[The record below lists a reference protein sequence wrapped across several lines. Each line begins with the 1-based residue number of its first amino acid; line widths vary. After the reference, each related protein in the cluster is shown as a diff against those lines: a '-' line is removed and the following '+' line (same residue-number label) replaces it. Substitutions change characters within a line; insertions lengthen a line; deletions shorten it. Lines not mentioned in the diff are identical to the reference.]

1 MRKKTRQKVKITL
14 ISVLSLQKKK
24 DQHQIISS
32 SKSTPIRCNFSSIA
46 GQVFIRIN
54 LVFEIG
60 LGIII
65 TRMQQGRTRNIF
77 DEDGIIYY
85 HNAKKKK
92 TRENLFAGNSF
103 VQKNG
108 RFPRV
113 IFRDPSLIVITA
125 AALIKLRRA
134 FPRAITLCS
143 LDNTSLPA
151 WSAVRKSWYF
161 PSRLPACAR
170 GTRGRFLFGERQ
182 LNFPPLVYRLIETAS
197 TTGGGN
203 FHGNFREGTNV
214 QNSRSLCV
222 KTGGKE
228 SIIRDY

>member
-1 MRKKTRQKVKITL
+1 MA
-14 ISVLSLQKKK
+14 S
-24 DQHQIISS
+24 
-32 SKSTPIRCNFSSIA
+32 F
-46 GQVFIRIN
+46 
-54 LVFEIG
+54 
-60 LGIII
+60 II
-65 TRMQQGRTRNIF
+65 TMPKKRKHAK
-77 DEDGIIYY
+77 IYLLEIRLS
-85 HNAKKKK
+85 K
-92 TRENLFAGNSF
+92 
-103 VQKNG
+103 KNG

>member
-1 MRKKTRQKVKITL
+1 
-14 ISVLSLQKKK
+14 
-24 DQHQIISS
+24 
-32 SKSTPIRCNFSSIA
+32 
-46 GQVFIRIN
+46 
-54 LVFEIG
+54 
-60 LGIII
+60 
-65 TRMQQGRTRNIF
+65 MQQGRTRNIF

-108 RFPRV
+108 RFPRA

-151 WSAVRKSWYF
+151 
-161 PSRLPACAR
+161 
-170 GTRGRFLFGERQ
+170 
-182 LNFPPLVYRLIETAS
+182 
-197 TTGGGN
+197 
-203 FHGNFREGTNV
+203 
-214 QNSRSLCV
+214 
-222 KTGGKE
+222 
-228 SIIRDY
+228 

>member
-1 MRKKTRQKVKITL
+1 MYALIIRALQVHEYSTTFIDKKKFEIVRHQLKMRKKTRQKVKITL

-92 TRENLFAGNSF
+92 TRENSFAGNSF
-103 VQKNG
+103 VQKK
-108 RFPRV
+108 RTVSTRHFPRS
-113 IFRDPSLIVITA
+113 IA
-125 AALIKLRRA
+125 H
-134 FPRAITLCS
+134 C
-143 LDNTSLPA
+143 N
-151 WSAVRKSWYF
+151 Y
-161 PSRLPACAR
+161 SR
-170 GTRGRFLFGERQ
+170 GS
-182 LNFPPLVYRLIETAS
+182 N
-197 TTGGGN
+197 
-203 FHGNFREGTNV
+203 
-214 QNSRSLCV
+214 
-222 KTGGKE
+222 
-228 SIIRDY
+228 